1 MLEGSAQQAGQRGLA
16 NLAKFCRA
24 EDRLECGRVL
34 RQKLERELRGPRAA
48 GVAGIVSGG
57 EILRLLHA
65 HTVRGRTKV
74 SHVKYKDFIKSLFK
88 RLAASGA
95 EEAAQQ
101 RDGADG
107 HAASSGAAPP
117 SAGDALAH
125 AGGGAGGQ
133 AEAYAAAAPGE
144 HGTCHWLSHL
154 PDHTATLS
162 RSGRAVGEGAPAS
175 GAYNPVTHCWGPPG
189 SPEPVAKE
197 AAPRTRAPLSAASYN
212 IITNA
217 DDPGLKR
224 KGRPPSRKRVMSAS
238 YQPTSLFQ
246 GPAGGADPATT
257 SPTKGSSAK
266 PAGRYDPICG
276 SWLELP
282 SDPSRMVREADLA
295 TGKLQLKASRRP
307 SLEPFGRYDP
317 IKQCWTQ
324 APLDAKY
331 VEREDLIPGLFK
343 RRPLSAMASWY

>member
-1 MLEGSAQQAGQRGLA
+1 MVEGTTPSQQSGQRGLA

-57 EILRLLHA
+57 EMLRLLHA
-65 HTVRGRTKV
+65 HTVRGRTRIA
-74 SHVKYKDFIKSLFK
+74 HVKYKDFIKSLFK

-95 EEAAQQ
+95 EEAQ
-101 RDGADG
+101 RDAEGQA
-107 HAASSGAAPP
+107 SGAGAAAPGSLDNLA
-117 SAGDALAH
+117 SAPGLAP
-125 AGGGAGGQ
+125 

-144 HGTCHWLSHL
+144 HGTSHWLSHL
-154 PDHTATLS
+154 PDHTAAS
-162 RSGRAVGEGAPAS
+162 VRSGRATGGGAPAG

-189 SPEPVAKE
+189 SPEPAAK
-197 AAPRTRAPLSAASYN
+197 AAAAKHRAPLSAASYN

-217 DDPGLKR
+217 DDPSRRAR
-224 KGRPPSRKRVMSAS
+224 KGRPESRKRVMSAS
-238 YQPTSLFQ
+238 YQSTTALFQ
-246 GPAGGADPATT
+246 AAESGAPAGS
-257 SPTKGSSAK
+257 SPGKSAAAR

-282 SDPSRMVREADLA
+282 ADASRLVREADLA
-295 TGKLQLKASRRP
+295 TGKLQLKASNRP
-307 SLEPFGRYDP
+307 SLEPFGRYNL
-317 IKQCWTQ
+317 IQQRWTET
-324 APLDAKY
+324 PLDSKY
-331 VEREDLIPGLFK
+331 ETREDLIPGLFK